1 MSKIKSAQRDN
12 GILTKRSGRATQS
25 TTASLTFCPLRAR
38 KCLHDNHGDLTETV
52 PIKSIRIYLRSLLSV
67 PVGVFAVCA
76 GAPLLMASPAHA
88 DFRVCNGTQNLV
100 GVAIGYR
107 AQDGWNTEGWWQVP
121 ASTCATLIEGELQSR
136 YYYLYAEDAARG
148 GRWTGNINMCVAE
161 NEFKIVGV
169 NDCFTRGHQRMGFKE
184 YDTGRQ
190 GSWMVQLS
198 DTPGTQEGQN

>member
-1 MSKIKSAQRDN
+1 V
-12 GILTKRSGRATQS
+12 L
-25 TTASLTFCPLRAR
+25 P
-38 KCLHDNHGDLTETV
+38 
-52 PIKSIRIYLRSLLSV
+52 SIA
-67 PVGVFAVCA
+67 FAVVSF
-76 GAPLLMASPAHA
+76 PVLSFASAAHA

-107 AQDGWNTEGWWQVP
+107 ASEGWVSEGWWQVP
-121 ASTCATLIEGELQSR
+121 ASSCATLIEGELQSR

-148 GRWTGNINMCVAE
+148 GRWTGDVNMCVAE
-161 NEFKIVGV
+161 NEFKITGV
-169 NDCFTRGHQRMGFKE
+169 DDCFARGHQRMGFKE

>member
-1 MSKIKSAQRDN
+1 MRPKSFRPF
-12 GILTKRSGRATQS
+12 LPRGR
-25 TTASLTFCPLRAR
+25 
-38 KCLHDNHGDLTETV
+38 G
-52 PIKSIRIYLRSLLSV
+52 LLQAALF
-67 PVGVFAVCA
+67 VFAGFA
-76 GAPLLMASPAHA
+76 AFSAPDAAKA

-107 AQDGWNTEGWWQVP
+107 AGEGWISEGWWQVP
-121 ASTCATLIEGELQSR
+121 ATTCATLIEGELQSR

-148 GRWTGNINMCVAE
+148 GRWTGDVNMCVAE

-169 NDCFTRGHQRMGFKE
+169 QDCFARGFQRMGFKE

-198 DTPGTQEGQN
+198 DTPGTQESQN

>member
-1 MSKIKSAQRDN
+1 VCFTN
-12 GILTKRSGRATQS
+12 
-25 TTASLTFCPLRAR
+25 
-38 KCLHDNHGDLTETV
+38 NHGVLTETV
-52 PIKSIRIYLRSLLSV
+52 SKKSLKTYLRSLVSAPALVAMVGAGV
-67 PVGVFAVCA
+67 PLFAA
-76 GAPLLMASPAHA
+76 GAAHA

-107 AQDGWNTEGWWQVP
+107 AKDGWNTEGWWQVP

-148 GRWTGNINMCVAE
+148 GRWTGGVNMCVAE
-161 NEFKIVGV
+161 NEFKVVGV
-169 NDCFTRGHQRMGFKE
+169 NDCFARGYQRMGFKE

>member
-1 MSKIKSAQRDN
+1 MGDMVRVVPKFQSFAAVARSRHLLYV
-12 GILTKRSGRATQS
+12 GIAASFCLAPFF
-25 TTASLTFCPLRAR
+25 TASDAR
-38 KCLHDNHGDLTETV
+38 
-52 PIKSIRIYLRSLLSV
+52 
-67 PVGVFAVCA
+67 
-76 GAPLLMASPAHA
+76 A

-107 AQDGWNTEGWWQVP
+107 AAQGWISEGWWQVP

-148 GRWTGNINMCVAE
+148 GRWTGDVNMCVAE
-161 NEFKIVGV
+161 NEFKIPGV
-169 NDCFTRGHQRMGFKE
+169 EDCFARGYQRMGFKE

-198 DTPGTQEGQN
+198 DTPGAQEGQN